1 MKNNINK
8 ISKNFSK
15 YKIKKKKETMKDLC
29 LPKKF
34 TLQEQQNFLRDYFG
48 SKYSKNGLLIYHK
61 IGAGKTCT
69 AVSIAEK
76 FKNKMNILVVLPASL
91 IGNFRDELRSQCAS
105 DNYISNSNRELLKTL
120 KPRSKMFKKIIYE
133 SDKKINKFYTIY
145 SYHKFSDLVEN
156 RKIKLK
162 NTLLIIDE
170 VQNMVSDTGTFYTNL
185 KYLVDKADTKT
196 KLILLSAT
204 PMFDKPVELAL
215 TMNLFLKKEM
225 PVGKDFSNKFLQPY
239 KVKNETHYKINNIKE
254 LKPYLDGY
262 ISYYRGANPK
272 AFPKDNFKIIKCK
285 METFQ
290 YKSYMT
296 SLSTQEYMKNS
307 FTNADILDLPNNFLL
322 GPRLMSNIS
331 FPNKG
336 IGLSGLLS
344 LKGKYLKSTNIK
356 KYSKKFYKIYNKI
369 NSSNGPIFVYSNFKD
384 SGGIKSLVK
393 FFEYNGYKNYK
404 TFGEGKKRYAIWSG
418 DETNATK
425 NAIKFTFNQPDN
437 YNGSKIKI
445 LFGTPSIKEGVSLL
459 RVEQVHIL
467 EPYWNMSRILQIIGR
482 AIRFCSHK
490 DVPSSKRFVDI
501 FLYLATHPDINKTAD
516 QKVWSMA
523 KRKHLLISQ
532 FENVLKETAI
542 DCKLFYNR
550 NVYPGE
556 KPIKCG
562 L

>member
-8 ISKNFSK
+8 ISDNFSK
-15 YKIKKKKETMKDLC
+15 YKIKRKKETMTELC
-29 LPKKF
+29 LPKKY
-34 TLQEQQNFLRDYFG
+34 TLQEQQKFLRDYFG

-76 FKNKMNILVVLPASL
+76 FKTKMKILVVLPASL
-91 IGNFRDELRSQCAS
+91 IGNFRDELRSQCA
-105 DNYISNSNRELLKTL
+105 DENYISQNNRDLLKTF
-120 KPRSKMFKKIIYE
+120 KPRSKMFKKIINE
-133 SDKKINKFYTIY
+133 SNNKINKFYTIY
-145 SYHKFSDLVEN
+145 SYHKFSELCEYN
-156 RKIKLK
+156 KIKLK

-170 VQNMVSDTGTFYTNL
+170 VQNMVSDSGTFYNNL
-185 KYLVDKADTKT
+185 KDVVDKADSKS

-215 TMNLFLKKEM
+215 TMNLFRLNKEM
-225 PVGKDFSNKFLQPY
+225 PTGKEFSNMFLKP
-239 KVKNETHYKINNIKE
+239 YKINNEIHYKIKNINK
-254 LKPYLDGY
+254 LKPYLNGF
-262 ISYYRGANPK
+262 ISYYRGASPK
-272 AFPKDNFKIIKCK
+272 AFPKENFNIVRCK
-285 METFQ
+285 MEHFQ

-296 SLSTQEYMKNS
+296 SLSTEEHMKHS
-307 FTNADILDLPNNFLL
+307 FTDADILDLSTSFLL
-322 GPRLMSNIS
+322 GPRLISNIS
-331 FPNKG
+331 FPNKS
-336 IGLSGLLS
+336 IGTTGLLS
-344 LKGKYLKSTNIK
+344 LKKNYLKTINIK

-369 NSSNGPIFVYSNFKD
+369 NSSQGPIFIYSNFKD

-404 TFGEGKKRYAIWSG
+404 TYGEGKKRYAVWSG
-418 DETNATK
+418 DETTATK
-425 NAIKFTFNQPDN
+425 DAIKFTFNQPDN

-490 DVPSSKRFVDI
+490 DLPTNKRFVDI
-501 FLYLATHPDINKTAD
+501 FLYLATHPDIKKTAD

-523 KRKHLLISQ
+523 KRKHVLINQ
-532 FENVLKETAI
+532 FEDVLKESAI
-542 DCKLFYNR
+542 DCKIFYNR

-562 L
+562 